1 MAVHFEYHVSDTKRA
16 RDFYTGLFG
25 WTYQSMPQGDYH
37 LVVGEGIGIGQP
49 VSGALTSRNAPAP
62 QRGSGPRGAVL
73 TFTVADVD
81 VTYKKALATGGA
93 EAMPPTDFEGIGRL
107 AYCEDGEGNIFGII
121 QPPARV

>member
-1 MAVHFEYHVSDTKRA
+1 MAVHFEYHVSDTKWA

-49 VSGALTSRNAPAP
+49 VSGALTLRNAPVP
-62 QRGSGPRGAVL
+62 QPGSGPRGAVL

-81 VTYKKALATGGA
+81 ATYKKALATGGA

-107 AYCEDGEGNIFGII
+107 AYCEDDEGNIFGII

>member
-1 MAVHFEYHVSDTKRA
+1 
-16 RDFYTGLFG
+16 
-25 WTYQSMPQGDYH
+25 
-37 LVVGEGIGIGQP
+37 
-49 VSGALTSRNAPAP
+49 
-62 QRGSGPRGAVL
+62 L

-81 VTYKKALATGGA
+81 ATYKKALATGGA